1 MDGAPEDGVRE
12 AIAGRERGFFLE
24 VLERAAKEARDVSGV
39 VRGAARGLSERGG
52 ASGGLVVVRELWAR
66 ECCMRR
72 GFLAAG
78 LLGLVEGLEARY
90 AEPVADAGTATML
103 EALAG
108 HVDPDVAAA
117 ARKAIPY
124 FIRE

>member
-1 MDGAPEDGVRE
+1 MDGAPEDRVRE

-24 VLERAAKEARDVSGV
+24 VLERSAKETRDVSGV
-39 VRGAARGLSERGG
+39 VRGAARGLSEQGG
-52 ASGGLVVVRELWAR
+52 TAGALVVVRELWAR

-78 LLGLVEGLEARY
+78 LFGLVEGLEARY
-90 AEPVADAGTATML
+90 AEPVSDVGTATML

-117 ARKAIPY
+117 ARSAIPY
-124 FIRE
+124 FMRE